1 MRKIWRVFKYEFM
14 SVVSRRSFILGLIL
28 VPLIPT
34 IIIGLVSLLKPKDSP
49 DLVKTIVKEVSN
61 PTPYGVVDESGLIND
76 YPNWVMGQLIPFE
89 DESLARQ
96 ETQAGKLDGFYIVS
110 ADYLETGDVLLVKPE
125 VSMVG
130 EMKYNAIFEELIRYN
145 LLDGDDA
152 LYAKLVNQVKVTTE
166 YLDIEQA
173 DTRDQNDPSTFMVP
187 FFISFFFYM
196 LLIIT
201 SSMMLNSVTK
211 EKENRTMEILLSS
224 AEPVDIF
231 GGKILA
237 RGLASLLQAA
247 VWLATILLLTKL
259 TNRTLNLPFKLEV
272 PTAVFTW
279 GIPYFLLGFLLYGSL
294 MAGLGAMVPNTREGG
309 QFSLI
314 MNMPL
319 ILAYLALSEF
329 VANPNSAATL
339 FLSLFPLTSTIVMP
353 TRLAIGAVPV
363 WQLIVALLL
372 LALTVW
378 LVVRAAANLFS
389 SQNLLSGQKF
399 NLKTF
404 FSTLVFGKKSRKA

>member
-28 VPLIPT
+28 VPLLPT

-49 DLVKTIVKEVSN
+49 DLVKTIVKEVS
-61 PTPYGVVDESGLIND
+61 TTKPYGVVDESGLIND
-76 YPNWVMGQLIPFE
+76 YPNWAMGQLIPFE
-89 DESLARQ
+89 DESSARQ
-96 ETQAGKLDGFYIVS
+96 ETQAGNLDGFYVVS

-125 VSMVG
+125 VSMVA
-130 EMKYNAIFEELIRYN
+130 EMAYNATFEELIRYN
-145 LLDGDDA
+145 LVNGNDE
-152 LYAKLVNQVKVTTE
+152 LYAKLVNHVKVTTE

-173 DTRDQNDPSTFMVP
+173 DTRDQKDPSTFMVP

-196 LLIIT
+196 LVIIN
-201 SSMMLNSVTK
+201 SSLMLDSVTK

-237 RGLASLLQAA
+237 RGLASLLQTV
-247 VWLATILLLTKL
+247 VWLATILLLAKL
-259 TNRTLNLPFKLEV
+259 SNLTLHLPFKLEI

-319 ILAYLALSEF
+319 ILAYLALS
-329 VANPNSAATL
+329 
-339 FLSLFPLTSTIVMP
+339 
-353 TRLAIGAVPV
+353 
-363 WQLIVALLL
+363 
-372 LALTVW
+372 
-378 LVVRAAANLFS
+378 
-389 SQNLLSGQKF
+389 
-399 NLKTF
+399 
-404 FSTLVFGKKSRKA
+404 

>member
-1 MRKIWRVFKYEFM
+1 MRKIWRVFKYEFL

-34 IIIGLVSLLKPKDSP
+34 IILGLVGLLKPKDSP
-49 DLVKTIVKEVSN
+49 DLMETIAEEVSN
-61 PTPYGVVDESGLIND
+61 PTPYGIVDDSGLINH
-76 YPNWVMGQLIPFE
+76 YPDWIMGQLIPVD

-96 ETQAGKLDGFYIVS
+96 ETQAGNLEGFYVIS
-110 ADYLETGDVLLVKPE
+110 KDYIETGDVLLVKPE

-145 LLDGDDA
+145 LVDGDDA
-152 LYAKLVNQVKVTTE
+152 LYAKLVNNMSVTTE

-173 DTRDQNDPSTFMVP
+173 DTRDQDDPITFMVP
-187 FFISFFFYM
+187 FMISFFFYM
-196 LLIIT
+196 LVIIN
-201 SSMMLNSVTK
+201 SSLMLNSVAK

-237 RGLASLLQAA
+237 RGLASLIQTA
-247 VWLATILLLTKL
+247 VWLATILLLAWL
-259 TNRTLNLPFKLEV
+259 TNRTLNLPFKLEI

-279 GIPYFLLGFLLYGSL
+279 GIPYFVLGFMLYGSL

-314 MNMPL
+314 LSMPL
-319 ILAYLALSEF
+319 ILAYLSLGEF
-329 VANPNSAATL
+329 VANPNSAVTM

-353 TRLAIGAVPV
+353 NNAPDMAGGRDRSRTCDPKRVK
-363 WQLIVALLL
+363 
-372 LALTVW
+372 
-378 LVVRAAANLFS
+378 LVL
-389 SQNLLSGQKF
+389 
-399 NLKTF
+399 
-404 FSTLVFGKKSRKA
+404 

>member
-1 MRKIWRVFKYEFM
+1 MRKIWRVFKYEFL

-34 IIIGLVSLLKPKDSP
+34 IILGLVGLLKPKDSP
-49 DLVKTIVKEVSN
+49 DLMETIAEEVSN
-61 PTPYGVVDESGLIND
+61 PTPYGIVDDSGLINH
-76 YPNWVMGQLIPFE
+76 YPDWVMGQLIPVD

-96 ETQAGKLDGFYIVS
+96 ETQAGNLEGFYVIS
-110 ADYLETGDVLLVKPE
+110 KDYIETGDVLLVKPE

-145 LLDGDDA
+145 LVDGDNA
-152 LYAKLVNQVKVTTE
+152 LYAKLVNNMSVTTE

-173 DTRDQNDPSTFMVP
+173 DTRDQDDPITFMVP
-187 FFISFFFYM
+187 FMISFFFYM
-196 LLIIT
+196 LVIIN
-201 SSMMLNSVTK
+201 SSLMLNSVAK

-237 RGLASLLQAA
+237 RGLASLIQTA
-247 VWLATILLLTKL
+247 VWLATILLLAWL
-259 TNRTLNLPFKLEV
+259 TNRTLNLPFKLEI

-279 GIPYFLLGFLLYGSL
+279 GIPYFVLGFMLYGSL

-314 MNMPL
+314 LSMPL
-319 ILAYLALSEF
+319 ILAYLSLGEF
-329 VANPNSAATL
+329 VANPNSAVTM

-372 LALTVW
+372 LVLTVW
-378 LVVRAAANLFS
+378 LVVRGAANLFS
-389 SQNLLSGQKF
+389 SQNLLSGQKI

-404 FSTLVFGKKSRKA
+404 FNTLLFGKKSRKA

>member
-1 MRKIWRVFKYEFM
+1 MRKIWRVFKYEFL

-34 IIIGLVSLLKPKDSP
+34 IILGLVGLLKPKDSP
-49 DLVKTIVKEVSN
+49 DLMETIAEEVSN
-61 PTPYGVVDESGLIND
+61 PTPYGIVDDSGLINH
-76 YPNWVMGQLIPFE
+76 YPDWVMGQLIPVD

-96 ETQAGKLDGFYIVS
+96 ETQAGNLEGFYVIS
-110 ADYLETGDVLLVKPE
+110 KDYIETGDVLLVKPE

-145 LLDGDDA
+145 LVDGDDA
-152 LYAKLVNQVKVTTE
+152 LYAKLVNNMSVTTE

-173 DTRDQNDPSTFMVP
+173 DTRDQDDPITFMVP
-187 FFISFFFYM
+187 FMISFFFYM
-196 LLIIT
+196 LVIIN
-201 SSMMLNSVTK
+201 SSLMLNSVAK

-237 RGLASLLQAA
+237 RGLASLIQTA
-247 VWLATILLLTKL
+247 VWLATILLLAWL
-259 TNRTLNLPFKLEV
+259 TNRTLNLPFKLEI

-279 GIPYFLLGFLLYGSL
+279 GIPYFVLGFMLYGSL

-314 MNMPL
+314 LSMPL
-319 ILAYLALSEF
+319 ILAYLSLGEF
-329 VANPNSAATL
+329 VANPNSAVTM

-372 LALTVW
+372 LVLTVW
-378 LVVRAAANLFS
+378 LVVRGAANLFS
-389 SQNLLSGQKF
+389 SQNLLSGQKI

-404 FSTLVFGKKSRKA
+404 FSTLLFGKKSRKA

>member
-1 MRKIWRVFKYEFM
+1 MRKIWSVFKYEFM

-110 ADYLETGDVLLVKPE
+110 ADYVETGDVLLVKPE

-166 YLDIEQA
+166 YLDIDQA

-247 VWLATILLLTKL
+247 VWLATILLLAKL

>member
-1 MRKIWRVFKYEFM
+1 MRKIWRVFKYEFL

-34 IIIGLVSLLKPKDSP
+34 IILGLVGLLKPKDSP
-49 DLVKTIVKEVSN
+49 DLMETIAEEVSN
-61 PTPYGVVDESGLIND
+61 PTPYGIVDDSGLINH
-76 YPNWVMGQLIPFE
+76 YPDWVMGQLIPVD

-96 ETQAGKLDGFYIVS
+96 ETQAGNLEGFYVIS
-110 ADYLETGDVLLVKPE
+110 KDYIETGDVLLVKPE

-145 LLDGDDA
+145 LVDGDDA
-152 LYAKLVNQVKVTTE
+152 LYAKLVNNMSVTTE

-173 DTRDQNDPSTFMVP
+173 DTRDQDDPITFMVP
-187 FFISFFFYM
+187 FMISFFFYM
-196 LLIIT
+196 LVIIN
-201 SSMMLNSVTK
+201 SSLMLNSVAK

-237 RGLASLLQAA
+237 RGLASLIQTA
-247 VWLATILLLTKL
+247 VWLATILLLAWM
-259 TNRTLNLPFKLEV
+259 TNQTLNLPFKLEI

-279 GIPYFLLGFLLYGSL
+279 GIPYFVLGFMLYGSL

-314 MNMPL
+314 LSMPL
-319 ILAYLALSEF
+319 ILAYLSLGEF
-329 VANPNSAATL
+329 VANPNSAVTM

-372 LALTVW
+372 LVLTVW
-378 LVVRAAANLFS
+378 LVVRGAANLFS
-389 SQNLLSGQKF
+389 SQNLLSGQKI

-404 FSTLVFGKKSRKA
+404 FNTLLFGKKSRKA

>member
-1 MRKIWRVFKYEFM
+1 MRKIWRVFKYEFL

-34 IIIGLVSLLKPKDSP
+34 IILGLVGLLKPKDSP
-49 DLVKTIVKEVSN
+49 DLMETIAEEVSN
-61 PTPYGVVDESGLIND
+61 PTPYGIVDDSGLINH
-76 YPNWVMGQLIPFE
+76 YPDWIMGQLIPVD

-96 ETQAGKLDGFYIVS
+96 ETQAGNLEGFYVIS
-110 ADYLETGDVLLVKPE
+110 KDYIETGDVLLVKPE

-145 LLDGDDA
+145 LVDGDDA
-152 LYAKLVNQVKVTTE
+152 LYAKLVNNMSVTTE

-173 DTRDQNDPSTFMVP
+173 DTRDQDDPITFMVP
-187 FFISFFFYM
+187 FMISFFFYM
-196 LLIIT
+196 LVIIN
-201 SSMMLNSVTK
+201 SSLMLNSVAK

-237 RGLASLLQAA
+237 RGLASLIQTA
-247 VWLATILLLTKL
+247 VWLATILLLAWL
-259 TNRTLNLPFKLEV
+259 TNRTLNLPFKLEI

-279 GIPYFLLGFLLYGSL
+279 GIPYFVLGFMLYGSL

-314 MNMPL
+314 LSMPL
-319 ILAYLALSEF
+319 ILAYLSLGEF
-329 VANPNSAATL
+329 VANPNSAVTM

-372 LALTVW
+372 LVLTVW
-378 LVVRAAANLFS
+378 LVVRGAANLFS
-389 SQNLLSGQKF
+389 SQNLLSGQKI

-404 FSTLVFGKKSRKA
+404 FSTLLFGKKSRKA

>member
-28 VPLIPT
+28 VPLLPT

-49 DLVKTIVKEVSN
+49 DLVKTIVKEVS
-61 PTPYGVVDESGLIND
+61 TTKPYGVVDESGLIND

-110 ADYLETGDVLLVKPE
+110 ADYVETGDVLLVKPE

-166 YLDIEQA
+166 YLDIDQA

-247 VWLATILLLTKL
+247 VWLATILLLAKL

>member
-1 MRKIWRVFKYEFM
+1 MRKIWRVFKYEFL

-34 IIIGLVSLLKPKDSP
+34 IILGLVGLLKPKDSP
-49 DLVKTIVKEVSN
+49 DLMETIAEEVSN
-61 PTPYGVVDESGLIND
+61 PTPYGIVDDSGLINH
-76 YPNWVMGQLIPFE
+76 YPDWVMGQLIPVD

-96 ETQAGKLDGFYIVS
+96 ETQAGNLEGFYVIS
-110 ADYLETGDVLLVKPE
+110 KDYIETGDVLLVKPE

-145 LLDGDDA
+145 LVDGDDA
-152 LYAKLVNQVKVTTE
+152 LYAKLVNNMSVTTE

-173 DTRDQNDPSTFMVP
+173 DTRDQDDPITFMVP
-187 FFISFFFYM
+187 FMISFFFYM
-196 LLIIT
+196 LVIIN
-201 SSMMLNSVTK
+201 SSLMLNSVAK

-237 RGLASLLQAA
+237 RGLASLIQTA
-247 VWLATILLLTKL
+247 VWLATILLLAWM
-259 TNRTLNLPFKLEV
+259 TNQTLNLPFKLEI

-279 GIPYFLLGFLLYGSL
+279 GIPYFVLGFMLYGSL

-314 MNMPL
+314 LSMPL
-319 ILAYLALSEF
+319 ILAYLSLGEF
-329 VANPNSAATL
+329 VANPNSAVTM

-372 LALTVW
+372 LVLTVW
-378 LVVRAAANLFS
+378 LVVRGAANLFS
-389 SQNLLSGQKF
+389 SQNLLSGQKI

-404 FSTLVFGKKSRKA
+404 FSTLLFGKKSRKA

>member
-247 VWLATILLLTKL
+247 VWLATILLLAKL

-272 PTAVFTW
+272 PTAVLTW

>member
-1 MRKIWRVFKYEFM
+1 
-14 SVVSRRSFILGLIL
+14 
-28 VPLIPT
+28 
-34 IIIGLVSLLKPKDSP
+34 
-49 DLVKTIVKEVSN
+49 
-61 PTPYGVVDESGLIND
+61 
-76 YPNWVMGQLIPFE
+76 
-89 DESLARQ
+89 
-96 ETQAGKLDGFYIVS
+96 
-110 ADYLETGDVLLVKPE
+110 
-125 VSMVG
+125 
-130 EMKYNAIFEELIRYN
+130 
-145 LLDGDDA
+145 
-152 LYAKLVNQVKVTTE
+152 
-166 YLDIEQA
+166 
-173 DTRDQNDPSTFMVP
+173 
-187 FFISFFFYM
+187 
-196 LLIIT
+196 
-201 SSMMLNSVTK
+201 
-211 EKENRTMEILLSS
+211 MEILLSS

-237 RGLASLLQAA
+237 RGLASLLQTV
-247 VWLATILLLTKL
+247 VWLATILLLAKL
-259 TNRTLNLPFKLEV
+259 SNLTLHLPFKLEI

-329 VANPNSAATL
+329 VTNPNSAVTL

-353 TRLAIGAVPV
+353 TRLVIGAVPI

-372 LALTVW
+372 LVLAVW
-378 LVVRAAANLFS
+378 LVVRGGAANLFS

-404 FSTLVFGKKSRKA
+404 FSTLLFGKKSQKA

>member
-28 VPLIPT
+28 VPLLPT

-49 DLVKTIVKEVSN
+49 DLVKTIVKEVS
-61 PTPYGVVDESGLIND
+61 TTKPYGVVDESGLIND
-76 YPNWVMGQLIPFE
+76 YPNWAMGQLIPFE

-110 ADYLETGDVLLVKPE
+110 ADYVETGDVLLVKPE

-166 YLDIEQA
+166 YLDIDQA

-247 VWLATILLLTKL
+247 VWLATILLLAKL

>member
-28 VPLIPT
+28 VPLLPT

-49 DLVKTIVKEVSN
+49 DLVKTIVKEVS
-61 PTPYGVVDESGLIND
+61 TTKPYGVVDESGLIND
-76 YPNWVMGQLIPFE
+76 YPNWAMGQLIPFE
-89 DESLARQ
+89 DESSARQ
-96 ETQAGKLDGFYIVS
+96 ETQAGNLDGFYVVS

-125 VSMVG
+125 VSMVA
-130 EMKYNAIFEELIRYN
+130 EMAYNATFEELIRYN
-145 LLDGDDA
+145 LVNGNDE
-152 LYAKLVNQVKVTTE
+152 LYAKLVNHVKVTTE

-173 DTRDQNDPSTFMVP
+173 DTRDQKDPSTFMVP

-196 LLIIT
+196 LVIIN
-201 SSMMLNSVTK
+201 SSLMLDSVTK

-237 RGLASLLQAA
+237 RGLASLLQTV
-247 VWLATILLLTKL
+247 VWLATILLLAKL
-259 TNRTLNLPFKLEV
+259 SNLTLHLPFKLEI

-329 VANPNSAATL
+329 VTNPNSAVTL

-353 TRLAIGAVPV
+353 TRLVIGAVPI

-372 LALTVW
+372 LVLAVW
-378 LVVRAAANLFS
+378 LVVRGVANLFS

-404 FSTLVFGKKSRKA
+404 FSTLLFGKKSQKA